1 MNKRLY
7 VGNITYGISDDQLKD
22 LFSQVGNVTYSRII
36 KRPDGKSKGFGFVE
50 MSTEEEAQKAI
61 EKFDQYE
68 LEGRKLKVNEAKA
81 QPDRGFSRN
90 SSTFKTKNYDRS
102 DRGYVPRGNGQD
114 SSRRP
119 SFKESGSKSELN
131 QKLIQLR
138 KDLKD
143 KLSKNKN

>member
-7 VGNITYGISDDQLKD
+7 VGNITYGISDEQLKD
-22 LFSQVGNVTYSRII
+22 LFSQAGNVTYSRII

-81 QPDRGFSRN
+81 QTERESGRNFSGYRN
-90 SSTFKTKNYDRS
+90 KNYDRS
-102 DRGYVPRGNGQD
+102 Y
-114 SSRRP
+114 SSRETSQNPGRR
-119 SFKESGSKSELN
+119 SSALRESDSRSELN

-143 KLSKNKN
+143 KLSKSKS